1 MAERLKNIGE
11 SVSGK
16 KRKIGDLSKI
26 VGSCF
31 DYLSLADYLTP
42 DENVCCAICR
52 FKDCL

>member
-11 SVSGK
+11 SVGGK

-42 DENVCCAICR
+42 EENVCCAIR
-52 FKDCL
+52 RLKEFL